1 MKNFQELKN
10 RRPELAKDLESMT
23 KEELM
28 EHYAI
33 ELEEKDELEKYKE
46 DNEFFKQD
54 IEHIVNLG
62 IDWLESNRKYDHHI
76 YIKKGESRVTYTHNE
91 ITFI

>member
-1 MKNFQELKN
+1 MNNFQELKK

-28 EHYAI
+28 DHYAL
-33 ELEEKDELEKYKE
+33 ELAEKDELEEYK
-46 DNEFFKQD
+46 DNNEFFKKD

-62 IDWLESNRKYDHHI
+62 IDWLKRNKKDKHHI
-76 YIKKGESRVTYTHNE
+76 YIKDGESRVTYTHDE
-91 ITFI
+91 FTFI